1 MSPKALFGWLKEAAL
16 DWLKDKTPHLAAA
29 LAFYTVL
36 SVILPLLTLMVTVVG
51 LVFGQEAAQGGDCR
65 AN

>member
-16 DWLKDKTPHLAAA
+16 DWLKDKTPQLAAA

-36 SVILPLLTLMVTVVG
+36 SVILPLLTPMVTVVG
-51 LVFGQEAAQGGDCR
+51 LLTSPRSKDTGIRD
-65 AN
+65 

>member
-51 LVFGQEAAQGGDCR
+51 LLTSPRSKKDTGIRD
-65 AN
+65 